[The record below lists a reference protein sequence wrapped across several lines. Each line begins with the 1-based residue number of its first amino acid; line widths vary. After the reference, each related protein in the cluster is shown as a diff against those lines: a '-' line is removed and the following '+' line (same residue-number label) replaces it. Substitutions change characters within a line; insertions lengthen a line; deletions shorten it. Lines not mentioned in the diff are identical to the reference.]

1 MASSPSRTTR
11 NATSDPD
18 RVSFLE
24 ELYQGRFRWDL
35 VRDFPVQDPAD
46 ALTGDRMTEELDA
59 LLRDRV
65 DADDVDALAAL
76 PDGLLDEL
84 GGRGYFA
91 LQADT
96 SLGGHALSHYNTFR
110 MVSAAAA
117 HCTPVA
123 LSLAIENALGAGA
136 FLSVV
141 PDGPLRELL
150 GDVVRRGARSASAD
164 SEPQGAA
171 NQRRFTTATR
181 IEGSDDYL
189 LNGRK
194 VFVGHAP
201 VAEVVSVSATVHED
215 GTDRVRMFFVRTDSP
230 GVTSGDWH
238 TYMGIKGFPNGWL
251 EFRDVRVSGG
261 HMLVERDAGHVVR
274 TTPATARLV
283 GRGRM
288 HLIAAPALAVA
299 RLSVGWM
306 RDFAARRVI
315 DGRPLSEYDEVRRR
329 LADSLAET
337 FAIETMAQWCLL
349 PDDQDRNL
357 NLRFEQNAVKNA
369 SSLLAWDIA
378 ERAMSLLAAEG
389 YETAASKQLRGA
401 PPVPVERY
409 LRDLRNLRISGGVDF
424 QIDNWI
430 GRLSILS
437 YYYPEPDHAEEL
449 LRDGAVP
456 LDTTGTALTP
466 RNLDHLHWA
475 ADRTR
480 DFGRTCLELARRH
493 PDREELAAQERTLIL
508 LARTARELLGMSL
521 TLARAATL
529 SASGDDGAQPLA
541 DIFCTAA
548 RLRIDDLHRRLQS
561 PPAPDVTAVT
571 TAWMSGAG
579 FGHSTL
585 DGTPGPSHAHRT
597 EESTV

>member
-1 MASSPSRTTR
+1 MARTTP

-18 RVSFLE
+18 RISFLE

-35 VRDFPVQDPAD
+35 IRDFPLQDPAD
-46 ALTGDRMTEELDA
+46 ARVGDRMTAELTT
-59 LLRDRV
+59 LLHDRV
-65 DADDVDALAAL
+65 DPDDVDTRAAL
-76 PDGLLDEL
+76 PEGLLDEL
-84 GGRGYFA
+84 GARGWFA
-91 LQADT
+91 LQAGP

-110 MVSAAAA
+110 MVSTAAT

-181 IEGSDDYL
+181 IEGTNDYL

-215 GTDRVRMFFVRTDSP
+215 GADRVRMFFMRTDSP

-238 TYMGIKGFPNGWL
+238 TYMGIRGFPNGWL

-283 GRGRM
+283 CRGRM
-288 HLIAAPALAVA
+288 HLIAAPSLAVA
-299 RLSVGWM
+299 RLSLGWM
-306 RDFAARRVI
+306 RDFASRRVI
-315 DGRPLSEYDEVRRR
+315 DGRPLAEYDEVRRR
-329 LADSLAET
+329 LADSMAET

-349 PDDQDRNL
+349 PEDQGRNL

-378 ERAMSLLAAEG
+378 ERAMSLLAGEG
-389 YETAASKQLRGA
+389 YETASSKRLRGA

-437 YYYPEPDHAEEL
+437 YYYPEPEHAEEL
-449 LRDGAVP
+449 REDGVT
-456 LDTTGTALTP
+456 LDMTGTALTA
-466 RNLDHLHWA
+466 RNLEHLRA
-475 ADRTR
+475 AATATR
-480 DFGRTCLELARRH
+480 DFGRICLELARSH
-493 PDREELAAQERTLIL
+493 PDREELARQERTLIL
-508 LARTARELLGMSL
+508 LAAIARELLGISL
-521 TLARAATL
+521 TLARASTM
-529 SASGDDGAQPLA
+529 SAAGDDSAQLLA

-548 RLRIDDLHRRLQS
+548 RLRIDTLRSRLHS
-561 PPAPDVTAVT
+561 PSAPDVTAVT

-579 FGHSTL
+579 FAFLAG
-585 DGTPGPSHAHRT
+585 DGTPRPSHTDRP